1 MEARSTKKQSN
12 AKDIIEAADRFDV
25 VNLMLETEACYVD
38 TVELTLDNIIEIVTY
53 ADSKNLALLKEH
65 CMDYLSRADKG
76 EVAERVSFDDMPHL
90 MKDLLVAMARSEKK
104 SSSGDELSTMRVS
117 ELRRLAHE
125 KGLDVDGSRETLI
138 ASIKD
143 NEDTEG

>member
-1 MEARSTKKQSN
+1 
-12 AKDIIEAADRFDV
+12 
-25 VNLMLETEACYVD
+25 
-38 TVELTLDNIIEIVTY
+38 
-53 ADSKNLALLKEH
+53 
-65 CMDYLSRADKG
+65 
-76 EVAERVSFDDMPHL
+76 MPHL